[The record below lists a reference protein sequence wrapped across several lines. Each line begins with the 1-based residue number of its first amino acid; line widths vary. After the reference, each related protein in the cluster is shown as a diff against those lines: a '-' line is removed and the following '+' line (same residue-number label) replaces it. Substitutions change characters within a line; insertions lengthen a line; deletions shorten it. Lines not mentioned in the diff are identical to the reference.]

1 MYSRLPIP
9 NNNKGITE
17 IKEKRADRKN
27 KAENKDELLYML
39 LSAFI
44 PLITVTPFRD
54 LRQKYF
60 TKLRNPQPPKNV
72 RQQSTFA
79 TQFTTTCPSKNHV

>member
-17 IKEKRADRKN
+17 IKEKRADKKN

-39 LSAFI
+39 L
-44 PLITVTPFRD
+44 PFDHR
-54 LRQKYF
+54 YAV
-60 TKLRNPQPPKNV
+60 P
-72 RQQSTFA
+72 
-79 TQFTTTCPSKNHV
+79 